1 MINSCDMITSQRKT
15 FVSTMPKGDI
25 MMELDECYQLEL
37 STYLDRTKNSRKAYE
52 KAKQYLTGGET
63 RSVSYYPPYP
73 LTIDHG
79 AGCKIYDL
87 DGNQYYDF
95 INNYTSLIHGHANI
109 EVTEAITKA
118 CAKGTAVP
126 AGIEDQVKLAE
137 LLCNRIPG
145 VDRIR
150 FCNSGTEATLFAV
163 RAAKAYTGKFGLLK
177 ALGGY
182 HGTTDMMEYNV
193 APTFDEA
200 NPENMCIAKPDI
212 PGVSTSIAQDMYIM
226 PFNDLDA
233 AESILQ
239 KHGTKIAAIIIE
251 PFLGAGG
258 LIPAAPGY
266 LQGLRSLA
274 DRYNVLL
281 IFDEVQSLRL
291 SEGGAQ
297 KRYDV
302 TPDLSAFGKIIGG
315 GLPVGGF
322 GGRNEV
328 MDVYNPSNPK
338 HLTQSGTFNGNRATM
353 AAGYAAMKL
362 YDQTACDR
370 LEKLAEQLES
380 KMEKAFH
387 ELQIDGC
394 VTRAGSLMNYHF
406 TSERPYD
413 YFTACRDKKDI
424 LKIMHLQ
431 LLKRGVF
438 AAPRGTIAL
447 STAMD
452 ESVIS
457 DACHAFYA
465 SLQALKPYL

>member
-1 MINSCDMITSQRKT
+1 
-15 FVSTMPKGDI
+15 MPLGGVL
-25 MMELDECYQLEL
+25 MGLDECYQLEL
-37 STYLDRTKNSRKAYE
+37 SNYQDRTEKSRNAFDR
-52 KAKQYLTGGET
+52 AKQFLAGGET

-73 LTIDHG
+73 LTIERGD
-79 AGCKIYDL
+79 GCRIFDL

-95 INNYTSLIHGHANI
+95 INNYTSLIHGHANP
-109 EVTEAITKA
+109 EVLEAITRA

-126 AGIEDQVKLAE
+126 AGIDDQVMLAE

-145 VDRIR
+145 VDRMR

-163 RAAKAYTGKFGLLK
+163 RAARAFTGKFGLLK

-193 APTFDEA
+193 APAFDEV

-212 PGVSTSIAQDMYIM
+212 AGVSTSIAEDMYIM

-233 AESILQ
+233 TEAILQ
-239 KHGTKIAAIIIE
+239 KHSIKIAAIIIE

-274 DRYNVLL
+274 DQYNVLL

-297 KRYDV
+297 KCYNV
-302 TPDLSAFGKIIGG
+302 MPDLSAFGKIIGG
-315 GLPVGGF
+315 GLPVGGY
-322 GGRNEV
+322 GGRKEI
-328 MDVYNPSNPK
+328 MDVYNPSNPN

-353 AAGYAAMKL
+353 AAGYAAMNL
-362 YDQTACDR
+362 YDQAACDR
-370 LEKLAEQLES
+370 LEKLAAQLES
-380 KMEKAFH
+380 SMEKAFH
-387 ELQIDGC
+387 DLQIDGC

-406 TSERPYD
+406 TSDKPYD
-413 YFTACRDKKDI
+413 YFTACRDKKEI
-424 LKIMHLQ
+424 LKTMHLQ
-431 LLKRGVF
+431 LLKRGIF

-457 DACHAFYA
+457 NAGDAFFE
-465 SLQALKPYL
+465 SLQAIKPYL

>member
-1 MINSCDMITSQRKT
+1 M
-15 FVSTMPKGDI
+15 G
-25 MMELDECYQLEL
+25 LDECYQLEL
-37 STYLDRTKNSRKAYE
+37 SNYQDRTGRSKVAYE
-52 KAKQYLTGGET
+52 RAKQFLAGGET

-73 LTIDHG
+73 LTIEHG
-79 AGCKIYDL
+79 DGCKIFDL

-95 INNYTSLIHGHANI
+95 INNYTSLIHGHANP
-109 EVTEAITKA
+109 EVTEAIAKA
-118 CAKGTAVP
+118 SAKGTAVP
-126 AGIEDQVKLAE
+126 AGIDDQVKLAE

-145 VDRIR
+145 VDRMR

-182 HGTTDMMEYNV
+182 HGTIDMMEYNV
-193 APTFDEA
+193 APTFDET

-212 PGVSTSIAQDMYIM
+212 AGVSTSIAQDMYIM
-226 PFNDLDA
+226 SFNDLDA

-239 KHGTKIAAIIIE
+239 KYSSKIAAMIIE

-266 LQGLRSLA
+266 LQGLRVLA

-281 IFDEVQSLRL
+281 IFDEVQSMRL
-291 SEGGAQ
+291 SDGGAQ
-297 KRYDV
+297 KRFNV
-302 TPDLSAFGKIIGG
+302 MPDLSAFGKIIGG

-322 GGRNEV
+322 GGRKEI

-353 AAGYAAMKL
+353 AAGFAAMKL

-370 LEKLAEQLES
+370 LEMLATQLES
-380 KMEKAFH
+380 GMEKAFH
-387 ELQIDGC
+387 DLQIDGC

-406 TSERPYD
+406 TSDKPYD
-413 YFTACRDKKDI
+413 YFTACRDNKEI
-424 LKIMHLQ
+424 LKTMHLQ
-431 LLKRGVF
+431 LLKRGLF

-452 ESVIS
+452 EGVIS
-457 DACHAFYA
+457 YAGNAFFE
-465 SLQALKPYL
+465 SLQAIKSYL